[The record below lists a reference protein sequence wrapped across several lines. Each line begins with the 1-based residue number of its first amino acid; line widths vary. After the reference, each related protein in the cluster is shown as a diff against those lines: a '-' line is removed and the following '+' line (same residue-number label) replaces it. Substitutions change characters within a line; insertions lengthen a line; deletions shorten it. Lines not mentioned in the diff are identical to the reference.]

1 MKPFAYL
8 WMANKQKLEDLPRR
22 RLQHVA
28 DARFGHGLAWFKCRI
43 EALSWQ
49 HLCKAGQAE
58 HQACQPVVPARWQ
71 HAQLKMPTVC
81 DMEPRCV
88 KLSLRKK
95 AAATAKAYTI
105 FLHSQ
110 VLYRDHSVGATRS
123 TVALLSNLC
132 VCWATSFVRRHTP
145 EGGAVLLILLQP
157 STCTISTPI
166 IASGICYSIILLLR
180 HQF

>member
-123 TVALLSNLC
+123 TVALEQLVSALGYKLC
-132 VCWATSFVRRHTP
+132 KASRP
-145 EGGAVLLILLQP
+145 GGGSSITYFA
-157 STCTISTPI
+157 STIHMYNKYFYHC
-166 IASGICYSIILLLR
+166 
-180 HQF
+180 

>member
-1 MKPFAYL
+1 MHISGL
-8 WMANKQKLEDLPRR
+8 QTNKNLKICQEVGCSMWLMHGLDT
-22 RLQHVA
+22 
-28 DARFGHGLAWFKCRI
+28 GLAWFKCRI

-95 AAATAKAYTI
+95 AAATATAYTI

-110 VLYRDHSVGATRS
+110 VLYREPSVGATGS
-123 TVALLSNLC
+123 TVALEQLVSALGYKLC
-132 VCWATSFVRRHTP
+132 KASHP
-145 EGGAVLLILLQP
+145 GGGSSI
-157 STCTISTPI
+157 TY
-166 IASGICYSIILLLR
+166 IASTIHMYNKYSY
-180 HQF
+180 HC

>member
-1 MKPFAYL
+1 MEATITGLRIDRTAGPIKRALARVFGIGTDKAMKPFAYL
-8 WMANKQKLEDLPRR
+8 WIANKQKLEDLPRR

-28 DARFGHGLAWFKCRI
+28 DAWFGHGLAWFKCMI

-58 HQACQPVVPARWQ
+58 HQACRPVVPARWR

-95 AAATAKAYTI
+95 SSSNSKS
-105 FLHSQ
+105 LHNI
-110 VLYRDHSVGATRS
+110 S
-123 TVALLSNLC
+123 TVSYTHLTLPTNRE
-132 VCWATSFVRRHTP
+132 V
-145 EGGAVLLILLQP
+145 
-157 STCTISTPI
+157 
-166 IASGICYSIILLLR
+166 
-180 HQF
+180 